1 MSTSPHE
8 EYQEM
13 LQSLSFQYFQGILE
27 KSHKGGRFSQFWDEE
42 ATPVAYQE
50 FQLGWSRAYP
60 TVWYVIHN

>member
-13 LQSLSFQYFQGILE
+13 LQSLSFQCFQGILE
-27 KSHKGGRFSQFWDEE
+27 KAHKGGRFSQFWDEE

-50 FQLGWSRAYP
+50 FQLQLGP
-60 TVWYVIHN
+60 TVCNT